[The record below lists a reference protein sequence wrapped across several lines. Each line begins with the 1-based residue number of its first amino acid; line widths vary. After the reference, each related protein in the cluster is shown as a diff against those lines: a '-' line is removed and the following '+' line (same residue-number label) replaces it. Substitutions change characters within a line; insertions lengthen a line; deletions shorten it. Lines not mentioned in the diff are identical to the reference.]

1 VTIIGR
7 CTIAWLPLLLA
18 ACGDPTPQLTAMRG
32 YLKANP
38 ERAELCARA
47 GVLTLQAHELLK
59 TNPDPI
65 AVTHLLL
72 KQHDRP
78 AFTPTERARLE
89 TILVGHTGLAREFKG
104 LTPETL
110 GVAYLQ
116 ICRFQIGGG
125 QPDFAGPAWAK
136 RLDAAE
142 RCERDFSTGDRRKE
156 CVAQAF
162 LQS

>member
-1 VTIIGR
+1 M
-7 CTIAWLPLLLA
+7 AALPLLLA
-18 ACGDPTPQLTAMRG
+18 ACGDPTPQLTVMRD

-47 GVLTLQAHELLK
+47 GVLTTQAHELLK

-65 AVTHLLL
+65 AVSHLLL
-72 KQHDRP
+72 KQYARP
-78 AFTPTERARLE
+78 DFTPAERARLE
-89 TILVGHTGLAREFKG
+89 TIFVGHTGLAAEFKG
-104 LTPETL
+104 LSAETL

-116 ICRFQIGGG
+116 LCRFQIGGG
-125 QPDFAGPAWAK
+125 QPDFGGPAWAK

-142 RCERDFSTGDRRKE
+142 RCERDFPAGNPRKE
-156 CVAQAF
+156 CVARAF